1 MFCIKSP
8 TTNPYFNIAAEE
20 FLLKNFA
27 EDVFFLYRNEPS
39 VIIGKH
45 QNAVAEIDVDYAEQ
59 NGIIIVRR
67 LSGGGAVYHDFG
79 NVNFCF
85 VKNGSEGKLV
95 DFKAFTRPVVD
106 ALAKLGVNAK
116 LEGHNSLLVNGLKI
130 SGNAEHVFKNRVL
143 HHGTLLFSTNLERLA
158 RTLYVDLDRYADKA
172 VKSVRANVVNL
183 KTIVNPLMDDDD
195 FFNHIYSFIKSLN
208 PNSESY
214 SFTKND
220 LSTINQLVYSKYST
234 WEWNFG
240 YSPVYSFTR
249 FVDDGKE
256 PLKVTFRVERG
267 IIVDVNIGDK
277 TSQFSDV
284 CNFFTGQQHSKRML
298 FERYSSS
305 RLDGNSLVGK
315 IIEKL

>member
-20 FLLKNFA
+20 HLLKGFT
-27 EDVFFLYRNEPS
+27 DDIFFLYKNEPS

-45 QNAVAEIDVDYAEQ
+45 QNAVAEIDVDFAEQ
-59 NGIIIVRR
+59 NGIKIVRR
-67 LSGGGAVYHDFG
+67 LSGGGAVYHDLG

-106 ALAKLGVNAK
+106 ALAQLGVNAK

-158 RTLYVDLDRYADKA
+158 RSLYVDLDRYADKA

-183 KTIVNPLMDDDD
+183 KTIINPSINDDD
-195 FFNHIYSFIKSLN
+195 FFNHIYSFIKSEN
-208 PNSESY
+208 PNSVPY
-214 SFTKND
+214 SFTDND
-220 LSTINQLVYSKYST
+220 LLAINQLVSSKYST
-234 WEWNFG
+234 WEWSYG
-240 YSPVYSFTR
+240 YSPAYSFTR
-249 FVDDGKE
+249 IIEEDEK
-256 PLKVTFRVERG
+256 LKVTFRVEKG
-267 IIVDVNIGDK
+267 IIVDVRISDSSNR
-277 TSQFSDV
+277 FSDI
-284 CNFFTGQQHSKRML
+284 CKFFAGQQHSKRIL

-305 RLDGNSLVGK
+305 KFVGNSLVRK